1 MLFLLRLRIL
11 LIAALCRRTDGA
23 AEHKDSESRPPR
35 RPTLLKPFIPSN
47 LPRQAVIS
55 GLLGLRDIGFYCDPG
70 YSLCNSL
77 FCCPTGD
84 NCCST
89 STVFSTA
96 AVQME
101 RFAPETQIRTAHRR
115 RRPQRRNRPRRRH
128 PLPKIPIR
136 SSLPD
141 VPSFT
146 YPSVTYPEIPTLPG
160 ASRTTKNS
168 IQSVPTPA
176 PTVPSGSNQIG
187 VDVSDSNITWT
198 GNWVTVQS
206 SCSSGKAKMI
216 SSTEG
221 GSLPVKMISPA
232 LTEDT
237 GPTSVSVKVASTN
250 AWYTITLDTQ
260 TTTYGDVTSRPAP
273 ANCTFGWTRVDLPSS
288 QAHVVRIVAYG
299 ATGGVHGSPWSLEV
313 QNLVLAS
320 VLHLVTP
327 NLAATPP
334 ISTSSDTPAREL
346 ERSDGIILSIE
357 FDAEERRHDVR
368 NSNKFK
374 FVPINDAI
382 LDAINSTSPSI
393 SHQYSILPF
402 IHSNTLVIV
411 THK

>member
-1 MLFLLRLRIL
+1 MLFLPRLRIL

-23 AEHKDSESRPPR
+23 AEHNDSESPPSR
-35 RPTLLKPFIPSN
+35 RLTLPKPFIPSD
-47 LPRQAVIS
+47 LPRQVVIS

-84 NCCST
+84 NCCSIKDVVPRA

-101 RFAPETQIRTAHRR
+101 RFAPETQIRAAHRR

-128 PLPKIPIR
+128 PLPKYR
-136 SSLPD
+136 SGHHNPRCPELHLP
-141 VPSFT
+141 
-146 YPSVTYPEIPTLPG
+146 ERHLPG
-160 ASRTTKNS
+160 DPNTSRTSRTTTNS

-206 SCSSGKAKMI
+206 SCSSGSKAKMI

-221 GSLPVKMISPA
+221 GSLPIPPV

-273 ANCTFGWTRVDLPSS
+273 ANCTFGWTRVDLPS
-288 QAHVVRIVAYG
+288 VRRMSYGLFAYG
-299 ATGGVHGSPWSLEV
+299 ATGGVHGSPWSLECYTE
-313 QNLVLAS
+313 LGCE
-320 VLHLVTP
+320 
-327 NLAATPP
+327 AA
-334 ISTSSDTPAREL
+334 
-346 ERSDGIILSIE
+346 
-357 FDAEERRHDVR
+357 
-368 NSNKFK
+368 
-374 FVPINDAI
+374 
-382 LDAINSTSPSI
+382 
-393 SHQYSILPF
+393 HQYQFRYPCARIQLEVENAERIPVRHGQF
-402 IHSNTLVIV
+402 IIPWKKPLD
-411 THK
+411 